1 MHEAWKRVRANKGAT
16 GVDGVTLD
24 AFPDFAKEHWPK
36 VRQSLIDGTY
46 QPYPVRRKAIPK
58 PQGGERLLGIPTVI
72 DRVIQQAIAQV
83 LQPVFDPAFSQSSFG
98 FRPNRSA
105 HDAVRQLRQHI
116 KDGRQVAVD
125 VDLKQFFDTV
135 NHDALMV
142 RVARKVRDK
151 RLLKLIGAYLRAGV
165 LVDGLIQPTRL
176 GVPQGGPLSPLL
188 ANIMLDDLDKE
199 LEKRGHHFVRYADD
213 FVILVKSQSAG
224 ERVMNN
230 ISRFLE
236 RRLKLQVN
244 VEKSK
249 VVKATECE
257 YLGFTFPRG
266 RIVWS
271 DKSLRRFKMKI
282 RELTKRSWGISMAKR
297 MAFLAHYIRGWM
309 GYFALS
315 EYYRPVPGLDEWIR
329 RRIRSCFLKQW
340 RYPRTIVRKLVGLG
354 VDLKRAVMLAGSSKG
369 PYRQAKTYAVQ
380 LGLNNERLASLG
392 LLSVKEL
399 WIRFHHSR

>member
-1 MHEAWKRVRANKGAT
+1 MHEAWKRVRANKGAP
-16 GVDGVTLD
+16 GVDGMTLD

-36 VRQSLIDGTY
+36 VHQSLMDGTY

-58 PQGGERLLGIPTVI
+58 PQVGERLLGRPTVI

-83 LQPVFDPAFSQSSFG
+83 LQPVFDPTFSKSSFG

-116 KDGRQVAVD
+116 KDGRQVPVD

-142 RVARKVRDK
+142 RIARKVRDK
-151 RLLKLIGAYLRAGV
+151 RLLKLIGTYLRAGV

-176 GVPQGGPLSPLL
+176 GGPQGGPLSPLL
-188 ANIMLDDLDKE
+188 ANIMLDDLDKV
-199 LEKRGHHFVRYADD
+199 LDKRGHHFVRYADD

-224 ERVMNN
+224 ERVMSG

-244 VEKSK
+244 GEKSK

-271 DKSLRRFKMKI
+271 NKPLRRFKMKI

-297 MAFLAHYIRGWM
+297 MALLAHYIRGWM

-340 RYPRTIVRKLVGLG
+340 RYPRTIVCRFVSSG

-369 PYRQAKTYAVQ
+369 PYRLAKTYAVQ
-380 LGLNNERLASLG
+380 LALNNERLASLG

>member
-1 MHEAWKRVRANKGAT
+1 MHKAWKQVRANKGAP
-16 GVDGVTLD
+16 GVDGMTLD

-36 VRQSLIDGTY
+36 VRQSLLDGTY
-46 QPYPVRRKAIPK
+46 RPYPVRRKAIPK
-58 PQGGERLLGIPTVI
+58 PQGGERLLGIPTVV

-83 LQPVFDPAFSQSSFG
+83 LQTVFDPTFSKSSFG

-116 KDGRQVAVD
+116 EDGRTFAVE

-142 RVARKVRDK
+142 RIARKVRDK

-176 GVPQGGPLSPLL
+176 GAPQGGPLSPLL

-224 ERVMNN
+224 ERVMSS

-236 RRLKLQVN
+236 RRLKLKVN
-244 VEKSK
+244 LEKSK

-266 RIVWS
+266 RIVWA
-271 DKSLRRFKMKI
+271 DKFLRRFKMKI

-297 MAFLAHYIRGWM
+297 MALLAHYIRGWM

-340 RYPRTIVRKLVGLG
+340 RYPRTIVRRLVSLG
-354 VDLKRAVMLAGSSKG
+354 VNLKKAVMLAGSSKG
-369 PYRQAKTYAVQ
+369 PYRLAKTYAVQ
-380 LGLNNERLASLG
+380 LALNNERLASLG

>member
-1 MHEAWKRVRANKGAT
+1 MSLSRLEAWKRVGANKGAP
-16 GVDGVTLD
+16 GVDGMTRD
-24 AFPDFAKEHWPK
+24 AFPDFAKEHWSK
-36 VRQSLIDGTY
+36 VHQSLMDGIY
-46 QPYPVRRKAIPK
+46 QPYPVKRKAIPK
-58 PQGGERLLGIPTVI
+58 PQGRERLLGIPTVI

-83 LQPVFDPAFSQSSFG
+83 LQPVFDPTFSKNSFG

-116 KDGRQVAVD
+116 KDDRQVAVD

-142 RVARKVRDK
+142 R
-151 RLLKLIGAYLRAGV
+151 
-165 LVDGLIQPTRL
+165 
-176 GVPQGGPLSPLL
+176 
-188 ANIMLDDLDKE
+188 
-199 LEKRGHHFVRYADD
+199 
-213 FVILVKSQSAG
+213 
-224 ERVMNN
+224 
-230 ISRFLE
+230 ISR
-236 RRLKLQVN
+236 
-244 VEKSK
+244 
-249 VVKATECE
+249 CE

-282 RELTKRSWGISMAKR
+282 RELTKRSWGIRMAKKDGVSCPLYTR
-297 MAFLAHYIRGWM
+297 LE

-315 EYYRPVPGLDEWIR
+315 EYYRPVPGLGEWIR
-329 RRIRSCFLKQW
+329 RRIRSCFLMQW
-340 RYPRTIVRKLVGLG
+340 RYPRTIVRKLVSLG

-369 PYRQAKTYAVQ
+369 PYRLAKTYAIQ